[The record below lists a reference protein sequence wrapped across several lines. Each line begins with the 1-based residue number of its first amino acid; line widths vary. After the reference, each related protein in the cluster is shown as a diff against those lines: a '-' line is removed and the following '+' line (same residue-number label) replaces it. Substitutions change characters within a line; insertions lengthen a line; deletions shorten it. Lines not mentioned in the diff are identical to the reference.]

1 MISKQ
6 RGMVLP
12 ITITMII
19 ILTLIV
25 LSLMQ
30 AVFLYLKVSNNLIS
44 NHEKLY
50 ELETIAKQIIKSN
63 NKLKCITSEQ
73 DPNILASLLLQNN
86 GCLINYNKK
95 NYYYLIADLGIYPCL
110 QIRSRSDVFSSHH
123 WLISVITALPKQKLL
138 QLRMAKSSEFSEC
151 LLDDLKI
158 ISGGSVSWRYI

>member
-86 GCLINYNKK
+86 GCLINYNSITIS
-95 NYYYLIADLGIYPCL
+95 LRCTCPLSRCHHF
-110 QIRSRSDVFSSHH
+110 SRSNNIFS
-123 WLISVITALPKQKLL
+123 
-138 QLRMAKSSEFSEC
+138 R
-151 LLDDLKI
+151 
-158 ISGGSVSWRYI
+158 